1 MAKRFIIKATVTLD
15 VEIAIEAE
23 NGEEAEKIFDEQLTV
38 AAGLAE
44 LPTSKYDVN
53 EDSISEVDIEDVSE
67 EE

>member
-1 MAKRFIIKATVTLD
+1 MAKRFIIKASVTLD

-23 NGEEAEKIFDEQLTV
+23 DGDAAEKIFDEHLSV
-38 AAGLAE
+38 SAALME
-44 LPTSKYDVN
+44 VPTSKYDVN